1 MSAYLSQSW
10 AIPSS
15 ANYFNKAG
23 RGYPDVATYGSNYF
37 VYLNGA
43 ITRESGTSASAPV
56 FAAMVTLWNDMRL
69 KENRPPMGFIAPYLY
84 DVYAT
89 HPEAFNDI
97 VTGDNVS
104 HFYMNYSIECVKYDY
119 LYILQACGTGSN
131 VEQISCCSEKFSA
144 APGWDAVTG
153 LGSPNFGLL
162 TRFVMSRPHSNTTSH
177 YSHSSSGNRRYA
189 YTITDGYY
197 QEEEEVQ
204 SRVEVKDG
212 NAEYKMIAIVS
223 LVAALVSLTVTVGV
237 SYQLYIMNSQ
247 KQRVSVEDPMVTK

>member
-1 MSAYLSQSW
+1 
-10 AIPSS
+10 
-15 ANYFNKAG
+15 
-23 RGYPDVATYGSNYF
+23 
-37 VYLNGA
+37 
-43 ITRESGTSASAPV
+43 
-56 FAAMVTLWNDMRL
+56 
-69 KENRPPMGFIAPYLY
+69 
-84 DVYAT
+84 
-89 HPEAFNDI
+89 
-97 VTGDNVS
+97 
-104 HFYMNYSIECVKYDY
+104 
-119 LYILQACGTGSN
+119 
-131 VEQISCCSEKFSA
+131 
-144 APGWDAVTG
+144 
-153 LGSPNFGLL
+153 
-162 TRFVMSRPHSNTTSH
+162 MSRPHSNTTSH